1 MTMTGDDDLL
11 VDIDLDLPTNVA
23 AASGWVSTEP
33 PEPKK
38 EEKPKASEPAPS
50 AELEE
55 ARRQA
60 QDAQSRLDALSKR
73 ADEEREGRLKA
84 QELAERNQ
92 TYALNAHLARLDANL
107 ARVTSD
113 HEQINTSISAWK
125 GHLDMAKRQFALAR
139 EAGDTRAEAD
149 LTDQIAEARNIL
161 NNLEAGKTGSASAIE
176 EAKRNRDQARLA
188 AQEVQKRTDEEAE
201 QARGKEPQPKQI
213 TPDEHISNVREKAG
227 NYAADWFKEHREFIT
242 DGRLQ
247 KKMQVFVEDWVDR
260 NGESAVRTQSFKDA
274 LDERFGFKKAE
285 PDPEPEPEEEEEMED
300 EKPQRSQAAPAAPV
314 SRQSNSVTKPNG
326 QPGSRIRLSEQEQA
340 TALMMYPDMTP
351 GDAKKKYATNKA
363 RLIADGRL

>member
-1 MTMTGDDDLL
+1 M

-33 PEPKK
+33 VEPKK
-38 EEKPKASEPAPS
+38 TEEKSKASEPAHV

-73 ADEEREGRLKA
+73 ADEERQGRLRA

-92 TYALNAHLARLDANL
+92 TYALNAHLARMDANL

-125 GHLDMAKRQFALAR
+125 SHLDMAKRQFTLAR

-149 LTDQIAEARNIL
+149 LTEQIAEAKNIL
-161 NNLEAGKTGSASAIE
+161 NSLEAGKTGSAGAIE
-176 EAKRNRDQARLA
+176 EARRNRDQARLA
-188 AQEVQKRTDEEAE
+188 TQEAQKRAEEEAE
-201 QARGKEPQPKQI
+201 LAAKREREPASKQI
-213 TPDEHISNVREKAG
+213 TPDEYISNVREKAG

-260 NGESAVRTQSFKDA
+260 NGASAVRTASFKDA

-285 PDPEPEPEEEEEMED
+285 PTPAPEEEEEMED

-314 SRQSNSVTKPNG
+314 SRQSNGTSKPNG
-326 QPGSRIRLSEQEQA
+326 APGSRIRLSEQEQA
-340 TALMMYPDMTP
+340 TALMMYPDMAPT
-351 GDAKKKYATNKA
+351 DAKKKYATNKA